1 MFPFTSGVFLGL
13 STLLVFVGVF
23 VLVVPWLR
31 RGATGLP
38 EDRDVVAIRAA
49 GLGSSS
55 QPRMRK
61 RTAAILIPSLLVA
74 TTIASVWYIAFW
86 RALH

>member
-13 STLLVFVGVF
+13 STLLVFVGAFVF
-23 VLVVPWLR
+23 VVPWLR
-31 RGATGLP
+31 R
-38 EDRDVVAIRAA
+38 AA
-49 GLGSSS
+49 GPESS
-55 QPRMRK
+55 PPLRK
-61 RTAAILIPSLLVA
+61 RTVAILIPALLVA

>member
-13 STLLVFVGVF
+13 STLLVFVGAFVF
-23 VLVVPWLR
+23 VVPWLR
-31 RGATGLP
+31 R
-38 EDRDVVAIRAA
+38 AA
-49 GLGSSS
+49 GPGSS
-55 QPRMRK
+55 PPLRMRK
-61 RTAAILIPSLLVA
+61 RTVAILIPRLLVV